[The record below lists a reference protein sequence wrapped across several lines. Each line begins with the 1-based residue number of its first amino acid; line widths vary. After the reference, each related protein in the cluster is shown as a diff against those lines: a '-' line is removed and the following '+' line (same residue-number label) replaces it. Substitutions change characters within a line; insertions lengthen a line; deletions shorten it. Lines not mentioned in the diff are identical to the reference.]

1 MLIANNDEQE
11 STMARILVWMTFFI
25 SVWSAAEAASSP
37 TYNTLAEGID
47 SAAGQGLAGLNH
59 GTFAGTYQDYAFTIK
74 NVAAKTLQH
83 SFDYQSGA
91 VSEAEL
97 YFKEAPV
104 IVTIRKNDFC
114 AVVQV
119 RRVAV
124 GAGGFLDEA
133 KSTFSLISDH
143 AQCPSNRPE
152 LASAAAGLFRLPIA
166 ANNFFQGTWFKWTTT
181 LKKCT
186 SSCVGAPPAP
196 AGAFFK
202 NVVFTPSN
210 GKPGFVATLAENTSI
225 NLGRG
230 DFLRVGPMAKV
241 TFNYIDVELS
251 DKSATARLRDLALP
265 LNAGRLSNDALTLF
279 MEPGSGFQAAGL
291 NIEATSGRVDI
302 TGGFVSGS
310 ASAES
315 TVTLANGPGVRPSL
329 ITLAR
334 AEVALNEINL
344 SIQGDK
350 VTFSAAN
357 GTLSASIKDADLQLG
372 HAVRLALGAADLK
385 LSFACP
391 AGSPDSC
398 RPIQVSP
405 NTPVT
410 TIGVISPLTLVTKG
424 GTYDLGSAGSIKLDR
439 GEVSTGALD
448 LDSRRAKAPVVGNI
462 IRVQLNVSAQTIQL
476 YPGFQLE
483 TLSGALSGQD
493 IVLSPQDGLPAGD
506 LNLAVDIGGFR
517 GEGIGRIGTVRGKA
531 SMSAVLHRAPQ
542 TDIHVLDGK
551 IQADIVATTDGGGA
565 TANVLVTDLDLIHG
579 DGSAIFNLTIP
590 QLSYSRF
597 IPGQSDR
604 KGFPDGHVDV
614 IVHEQ
619 TVSAKLTTPFKIEQ
633 RRVQIRGGRW
643 SVEATTV
650 PVQALLSISSPE
662 LVYAPVE
669 IDIPPS
675 TLCTA
680 KVNLPFSNY
689 TASFNVT
696 LVLQENR
703 LGLKSSPFEI
713 SPYPQ
718 PDLDGKGC
726 QRAIDFICA
735 AVGGAALGPI
745 GAIGGAY
752 LCNSEIE
759 KGERKLKDQMNSIV
773 ADGIHSV
780 RFDVT
785 P

>member
-1 MLIANNDEQE
+1 MIRIFAWIAFLISIW
-11 STMARILVWMTFFI
+11 ST
-25 SVWSAAEAASSP
+25 AEAAGSP
-37 TYNTLAEGID
+37 TYKTLAEGID
-47 SAAGQGLAGLNH
+47 SATGQGLAGLNQ
-59 GTFAGTYQDYAFTIK
+59 GTFAGYYQDYTFIIK
-74 NVAAKTLQH
+74 NTGAKTLQH
-83 SFDYQSGA
+83 SFDYESGA
-91 VSEAEL
+91 VNEAEL

-119 RRVAV
+119 RRVVV

-133 KSTFSLISDH
+133 KSTFSLVSDH
-143 AQCPSNRPE
+143 DQCPSNRPE

-166 ANNFFQGTWFKWTTT
+166 PNKFFQGNWFKWTGT
-181 LKKCT
+181 LKKCAA
-186 SSCVGAPPAP
+186 SCAGAPTAAVGAL
-196 AGAFFK
+196 FK
-202 NVVFTPSN
+202 NVVFTPLN
-210 GKPGFVATLAENTSI
+210 GKPGFTATLAENTSVD
-225 NLGRG
+225 LGRG

-241 TFNYIDVELS
+241 TFNYIAVELA
-251 DKSATARLRDLALP
+251 DKSTTARLRDLALP

-279 MEPGSGFQAAGL
+279 MEPGSGFKAANL
-291 NIEATSGRVDI
+291 NIDAASGRVDI
-302 TGGFVSGS
+302 TDGFVSGS
-310 ASAES
+310 ASSES
-315 TVTLANGPGVRPSL
+315 TVTLANGPEVRPSL

-334 AEVALNEINL
+334 AEVALNGINL
-344 SIQGDK
+344 SFQGDK
-350 VTFSAAN
+350 VTFSAAS
-357 GTLSASIKDADLQLG
+357 GTFTASVKDADLQLG

-398 RPIQVSP
+398 RPIHVSP
-405 NTPVT
+405 GSPVI
-410 TIGVISPLTLVTKG
+410 TIGTISPLTLATKG

-448 LDSRRAKAPVVGNI
+448 LDSRRVKAPVVGNI

-493 IVLSPQDGLPAGD
+493 LVLSAQDGLPAGD
-506 LNLAVDIGGFR
+506 LSLAVDIGAFR
-517 GEGIGRIGTVRGKA
+517 GEGIGRIATVRGKA
-531 SMSAVLHRAPQ
+531 SMTAALRRAPQ
-542 TDIHVLDGK
+542 ADIHVLDGK
-551 IQADIVATTDGGGA
+551 IQADILATTDGGGA

-579 DGSAIFNLTIP
+579 DGSAIFNLSIP
-590 QLSYSRF
+590 QLTYSRF
-597 IPGQSDR
+597 IPGQSTS

-619 TVSAKLTTPFKIEQ
+619 TVTAKLTDPIKLEQ
-633 RRVQIRGGRW
+633 RRVKIRAGRW
-643 SVEATTV
+643 SLEPTTISV
-650 PVQALLSISSPE
+650 HALLSISAPE
-662 LVYAPVE
+662 LVYAPVK
-669 IDIPPS
+669 IDVPPS

-689 TASFNVT
+689 TAAFDATV
-696 LVLQENR
+696 VAQDNR
-703 LGLKSSPFEI
+703 IGFKSSPFQI

-726 QRAIDFICA
+726 QRAIDIVCA
-735 AVGGAALGPI
+735 LAGGALLGPI

-752 LCNSEIE
+752 LCNDQVE
-759 KGERKLKDQMNSIV
+759 KGGDKLQANMNSIV
-773 ADGIHSV
+773 ADGIRSV
-780 RFDVT
+780 RFDIT